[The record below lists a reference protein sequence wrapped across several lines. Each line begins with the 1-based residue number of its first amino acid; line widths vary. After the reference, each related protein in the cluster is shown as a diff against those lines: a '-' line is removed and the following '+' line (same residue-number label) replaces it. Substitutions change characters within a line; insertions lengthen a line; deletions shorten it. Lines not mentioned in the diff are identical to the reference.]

1 MHFHGM
7 MRRAES
13 REQALSLLDSYR
25 LMLRLLAY
33 VRPYRF
39 LLSVTLF
46 SMFLY
51 AATEVVNPWLIKEAV
66 DSIVTSRDT
75 SDLSLVA
82 GLLVVNAVVG
92 YGANYLHLITMSR
105 VGQNLLFSLRTSTF
119 NHMQRL
125 SISYFDRTEVGANMS
140 RVQNDVQQLQEFLS
154 IFTLALGDILR
165 LAGFVIAMLLLK
177 WDLALI
183 TLTVIPLLFAIMI
196 LWQRYAWHSFMRVRR
211 AIADVN
217 AGLQENISGVRVIQ
231 SLNRQKKNLQSFD
244 RTGEGYLDASLRATR
259 LSSALNPSVEVLTAA
274 STALVIV
281 FGGMM
286 VLRED
291 LAVGVLVAFALY
303 IQRLFDP
310 IRSLTM
316 QYGQLQRAMTSGQH
330 IFEILDMKP
339 EVDDKPGAVELPTAQ
354 GDVVFEN
361 VSFSYTPEVPVLK
374 NINLHIKPGEKI
386 ALVGPTGAGKT
397 TMVSLLS
404 RLYDTTEGSVR
415 IDGHDLR
422 DVTRDSLFHAGAP
435 VGTLTDSVNTEG
447 SSLSKRTKGISGGPL
462 VDQVDPEGGSLVGVK
477 KQISVVPQEPFLFS
491 GTIKDNIRYS
501 RPDITDQEI
510 IEAAKVVGA
519 HDFIAQMEKSYDT
532 EVEERGVNFSPGQRQ
547 LISLARALVSDPRIV
562 ILDEATASV
571 DSRTELFLQRA
582 LKVVLEGRTALIIAH
597 RLSTVRNA
605 DRIVVLDQGRIVE
618 EGTHQELLTWNGLY
632 AKLYALNQ
640 DSE

>member
-7 MRRAES
+7 MRKAES
-13 REQALSLLDSYR
+13 GEQTLSLVDSYR

-33 VRPYRF
+33 VRPYRI
-39 LLSVTLF
+39 LLSVTVL

-66 DSIVTSRDT
+66 DSVITSRDT
-75 SDLSLVA
+75 SDLTLAAV
-82 GLLVVNAVVG
+82 LLVVNATVG
-92 YGANYLHLITMSR
+92 YGANYVHLITLSR
-105 VGQNLLFSLRTSTF
+105 VGQNLLLRLRTSTF

-154 IFTLALGDILR
+154 IFTLALGDVLR

-177 WDLALI
+177 WELALI

-196 LWQRYAWHSFMRVRR
+196 LWQRYAWRFFMRVRR
-211 AIADVN
+211 AIAEVN

-231 SLNRQKKNLQSFD
+231 SLNRQEKNLQSFD
-244 RTGEGYLDASLRATR
+244 RTSQGYLEASLRASR

-274 STALVIV
+274 STSLVIV

-286 VLRED
+286 VLRDD

-330 IFEILDMKP
+330 IFEMLDMKP
-339 EVDDKPGAVELPTAQ
+339 EVDDKPGAVQLPIAQ
-354 GDVVFEN
+354 GDVIFEN
-361 VSFSYTPEVPVLK
+361 ASFSYTPEVPVLK

-404 RLYDTTEGSVR
+404 RLYDVTEGSVR

-422 DVTRDSLFHAGAP
+422 DVTRESLFHTKTL
-435 VGTLTDSVNTEG
+435 VDTLTDRVNADS
-447 SSLSKRTKGISGGPL
+447 SSLSQTNVAVGGGPL
-462 VDQVDPEGGSLVGVK
+462 VGQIDPEGGSLVGLR

-519 HDFIAQMEKSYDT
+519 HDFIIQMEKGYDT
-532 EVEERGVNFSPGQRQ
+532 GVEERGVNFSPGQRQ
-547 LISLARALVSDPRIV
+547 LMSLARALVSDPRIV
-562 ILDEATASV
+562 ILDEATATV

-597 RLSTVRNA
+597 RLSTVRSV
-605 DRIVVLDQGRIVE
+605 DRIVVVDQGRIVE
-618 EGTHQELLTWNGLY
+618 EGTHQELLAKNGLY
-632 AKLYALNQ
+632 ARLYALNQ
-640 DSE
+640 ERE